1 MGWYRHRAKRILF
14 RLSPDHVHVDG
25 GSRCADKFAL
35 DFSWISTRNF
45 PLGKLIH
52 ISPSALQ
59 PLCCVAFHAVNYRQF
74 VFPVAAAS
82 IWNVFWGLVIMVD
95 TYLCTFL
102 TLPHSLFCSSDQLP
116 ALGYWLIDCM
126 LSTCYTHVRLLCSGT
141 IHTAAVTVRCT
152 TETITSVAVASWWA
166 KSTAAAPDVA
176 ARQLTTTR
184 LRSAAVASSGRGPTE
199 ATPTAARRPS
209 TTIGNQSAAATAQWG
224 IVSTGATRPAAE
236 QTCTITRRTCAA
248 RTPSCISCTASTRDA
263 AATLSSTEST
273 TRVAEARRPIIDR
286 FIAVV
291 RAWCAT
297 VLSARIPVAAER
309 WCTTDARASAAEV
322 CCTARTATLALC
334 TVAGV
339 KRTPTRKRSA
349 VTTARESSRP
359 PVFNDCFFRTLFT
372 TLKLSFAQVSNHCW
386 V

>member
-1 MGWYRHRAKRILF
+1 VGWYRHRAKRILF

-126 LSTCYTHVRLLCSGT
+126 LSTCYTPC
-141 IHTAAVTVRCT
+141 
-152 TETITSVAVASWWA
+152 
-166 KSTAAAPDVA
+166 
-176 ARQLTTTR
+176 
-184 LRSAAVASSGRGPTE
+184 
-199 ATPTAARRPS
+199 
-209 TTIGNQSAAATAQWG
+209 
-224 IVSTGATRPAAE
+224 
-236 QTCTITRRTCAA
+236 
-248 RTPSCISCTASTRDA
+248 
-263 AATLSSTEST
+263 
-273 TRVAEARRPIIDR
+273 
-286 FIAVV
+286 
-291 RAWCAT
+291 
-297 VLSARIPVAAER
+297 
-309 WCTTDARASAAEV
+309 
-322 CCTARTATLALC
+322 TLALFRYNTHGC
-334 TVAGV
+334 CNGQVYDRDDYICCRGQLVSKKYGSSTGCCG
-339 KRTPTRKRSA
+339 
-349 VTTARESSRP
+349 TTAYNYKTQVCCSGVVRPRTYGSYTYCCKTSIYDYRESVCCRDGTVRDRIYGRNSSCCGTDVYNYQTHVCCKDTIVHKLYGIYSRCCSDS
-359 PVFNDCFFRTLFT
+359 VINGKYYSCCGGT
-372 TLKLSFAQVSNHCW
+372 TSYHRSIHRCCSGVVRDRAFGSYSSCCGTVVYDRRKSKCCRGVLHCKDSDSGS
-386 V
+386 VYCCGSETYSYSKEICCYNCPGIIKAPSL